1 MKNPWFSYTIIRLA
15 MFFGI
20 FLVLALLDFNPYFAA
35 IIAAVASFAL
45 SLVFLDKQ
53 RKALSEEVHEKLS
66 RKSDGSYQDADS
78 DLENQ
83 LLDESKTDDDQ
94 PETK

>member
-1 MKNPWFSYTIIRLA
+1 MKNPWLSYTIARLA

-20 FLVLALLDFNPYFAA
+20 FLGLALLNFNPYFAA
-35 IIAAVASFAL
+35 FIAAVASFAL

-53 RKALSEEVHEKLS
+53 RKQLSERVHKKMS
-66 RKSDGSYQDADS
+66 RDESGNYEDGES
-78 DLENQ
+78 DLENR
-83 LLDESKTDDDQ
+83 LLDESIPDEDK